1 MMKLSICISKTVRIL
16 LACVCTSALFSG
28 CGSAPAAPA
37 PAASSVEP
45 AGSSAPV
52 SQESQETEVRKIGI
66 VQIMEHPSLNQ
77 IRESFLSELENLG
90 YDSSKVE
97 IDYKNANSE
106 QSNLTS
112 ICQTFAGDKKDL
124 IVAIATPSAQA
135 AAAAA
140 PEIPLVFS
148 AVTDPVSAGLVTD
161 PAKPEG
167 LITGTSD
174 AIAVDQIFGLME
186 KLTPGVQTVGMI
198 YNLGE
203 DNSVSVISN
212 AKAFCD
218 ANGIAYTEATVTNSS
233 EVQQAALSL
242 VGKCQAIF
250 TPIDNT
256 VASAMPVLSQV
267 AIENKIPV
275 YPGADSM
282 VIDGGFATVGVDYI
296 LLGRQTAAM
305 AVKVL
310 EGTPVADVPVE
321 TLTEVSTIIN
331 KTTAEALG
339 IEVPEEILSNATVV
353 G

>member
-1 MMKLSICISKTVRIL
+1 MIT
-16 LACVCTSALFSG
+16 
-28 CGSAPAAPA
+28 
-37 PAASSVEP
+37 
-45 AGSSAPV
+45 
-52 SQESQETEVRKIGI
+52 
-66 VQIMEHPSLNQ
+66 N
-77 IRESFLSELENLG
+77 
-90 YDSSKVE
+90 
-97 IDYKNANSE
+97 
-106 QSNLTS
+106 
-112 ICQTFAGDKKDL
+112 
-124 IVAIATPSAQA
+124 
-135 AAAAA
+135 
-140 PEIPLVFS
+140 PE
-148 AVTDPVSAGLVTD
+148 
-161 PAKPEG
+161 KPEG

-174 AIAVDQIFGLME
+174 AIAVDQIFDLME

-203 DNSVSVISN
+203 DNSVSVINN

-305 AVKVL
+305 AAKIL
-310 EGTPVADVPVE
+310 EGTPVSDVPVE

-331 KTTAEALG
+331 QTTAEALG
-339 IEVPEEILSNATVV
+339 IEISQEILSNATVV
-353 G
+353 E